1 MAIRIDGPD
10 RTPTRGD
17 LRLLVLNVIQG
28 PDKGMR
34 ITLPDDEPQLIGRS
48 SEAIVLSDQT
58 ISRRHAELTPEG
70 DGTWY
75 IRDLQSANGTF
86 INGVRATTERR
97 KLKLGDQVRTGNTL
111 LIYGENVRN
120 PLANRLKL
128 ARADEMDVSFERTID
143 ANDESMIMS
152 SPEPSQAAQFQL
164 QIVYELVALI
174 GSVTNKQQL
183 LEKVMDVVFEY
194 FSADRAFLLL
204 CEHPLDE
211 PEPAVLRFREDEDTL
226 PDPNRPATI
235 SRTIVHYVLERGVA
249 VLSSNAMNDTR
260 FTSGDS
266 VQAYGIRSAMCV
278 PIVHKDKYYGVI
290 HLDSQI
296 ANYTFTED
304 QLSLLTAIGVQTGLA
319 LDNARLLEQ
328 RVQEERLAAMGQT
341 IASLSHSIKN
351 ILQGMR
357 GGSDL
362 VELGMRKKNP
372 DALRQGWEIV
382 QRNQDKIFALTL
394 NMLQYSKQRQPELE
408 MCQLGP
414 MFEDLVALV
423 QGRYDAKRVALI
435 VDMEPGLPP
444 VPMEQSGMH
453 QAVLNLLHN
462 ALDACESE
470 SGAVTLSCRF
480 DPLDH
485 EVKIS
490 VADNGVGMN
499 RAQRMQLF
507 TPFQS
512 TKGYGGTG
520 LGLVVTKK
528 IVEEHGGEID
538 VQSKAKKG
546 TTFTISLPTEMR
558 GAPAETHA
566 PASSKWRF

>member
-1 MAIRIDGPD
+1 M
-10 RTPTRGD
+10 
-17 LRLLVLNVIQG
+17 LVLNVIQG

-70 DGTWY
+70 DGTWF
-75 IRDLQSANGTF
+75 IRDLQSSNGTF
-86 INGVRATTERR
+86 VNGVRVTERH
-97 KLKLGDQVRTGNTL
+97 KLNLGDQVRTGNTL
-111 LIYGENVRN
+111 LIYGENIRS
-120 PLANRLKL
+120 PLTHRLKL
-128 ARADEMDVSFERTID
+128 APADEIDVSFERTID

-152 SPEPSQAAQFQL
+152 SPEPSQAAQVQL
-164 QIVYELVALI
+164 QIVYKLVELI
-174 GSVTNKQQL
+174 GSATDKQQL
-183 LEKVMDVVFEY
+183 LEKVMDVVFES

-211 PEPAVLRFREDEDTL
+211 PEPAVIRFREDEDVL
-226 PDPNRPATI
+226 PDPNRQATI

-249 VLSSNAMNDTR
+249 VLSSNAMSDTR

-278 PIVHKDKYYGVI
+278 PIVHKDHYYGVI

-319 LDNARLLEQ
+319 LENARLLGE

-408 MCQLGP
+408 LAQPGP

-423 QGRYDAKRVALI
+423 QRRYDTKQVALI
-435 VDMEPGLPP
+435 VDLEPGLPP
-444 VPMEQSGMH
+444 IPMEQSGMH
-453 QAVLNLLHN
+453 QALLNLLHN

-470 SGAVTLSCRF
+470 SGAVTLACRI
-480 DPLDH
+480 DPLDN

-490 VADNGVGMN
+490 VADNGIGMS

-528 IVEEHGGEID
+528 IVEEHGGEIE
-538 VQSKAKKG
+538 VQSKVKKG
-546 TTFTISLPTEMR
+546 TTLTISLPTEMR
-558 GAPAETHA
+558 GAPAETHD
-566 PASSKWRF
+566 PDVSGHRF